1 MHCTSLHRI
10 ACNLVQRC
18 NEICQLRDTD
28 GKVLFGLSPYMQV
41 LCGRRLR
48 TLPPAR
54 ILGDETRLIRANSGP
69 SEAELLEMRSQG
81 GPWEREFRGLLA
93 GLQDQFQLIGQP
105 VTGQDHAAGGDGL
118 GR

>member
-1 MHCTSLHRI
+1 MTSGCDLP
-10 ACNLVQRC
+10 
-18 NEICQLRDTD
+18 
-28 GKVLFGLSPYMQV
+28 KVS
-41 LCGRRLR
+41 
-48 TLPPAR
+48 LPPAR
-54 ILGDETRLIRANSGP
+54 TTGNETRLIRANPGP
-69 SEAELLEMRSQG
+69 SEAELLEMCSQG